1 MSHIMAIATRE
12 LRSMFTT
19 PDAYVLIGVY
29 MLFAGFIFFASLGLF
44 MVQLEQIQALGMVQ
58 LLDQFNLQDI
68 VIGQSLSTFALFLC
82 FLVPLLSM
90 RGFAAERAS
99 GSIELLLTSPVTSA
113 EIVIGKFLA
122 MAIVLFLVGA
132 LTGLFVVLLFV
143 YGKPGPELWQT
154 LAGLQTLFLYSLA
167 LAALCCFIS
176 ALTRSQIVAG
186 FVGIA
191 TALLLLIIPVA
202 AESSQS
208 ESLKGVLTWLGTST
222 HFEPGLRGDIRSE
235 DLSYFAIAVLA
246 FLSLA
251 RAAVDSLRWR

>member
-1 MSHIMAIATRE
+1 MSHILAIAWRE

-44 MVQLEQIQALGMVQ
+44 LVQLQQIQALGMTQ
-58 LLDQFNLQDI
+58 LLDQWNLQEI
-68 VIGQSLSTFALFLC
+68 VIGQSFQTFALFLC

-90 RGFAAERAS
+90 RAFAAERAS

-113 EIVIGKFLA
+113 EIVLGKFLA
-122 MAIVLFLVGA
+122 IALLLALVGA
-132 LTGLFVVLLFV
+132 LTGLFVALLFA
-143 YGKPGPELWQT
+143 YGDPEPWQT

-167 LAALCCFIS
+167 LAALCCFVS

-191 TALLLLIIPVA
+191 AALLLLIIPVS

-208 ESLKGVLTWLGTST
+208 ESLRNVLRWLGTST
-222 HFEPGLRGDIRSE
+222 HFDPGLRGDVRSE
-235 DLSYFAIAVLA
+235 DLAYFGIVIVA

>member
-1 MSHIMAIATRE
+1 MRHVLAIAGRE
-12 LRSMFTT
+12 LRSMFVT
-19 PDAYVLIGVY
+19 PDAYVLVGVY
-29 MLFAGFIFFASLGLF
+29 MLFAGFIFFASLGIF
-44 MVQLEQIQALGMVQ
+44 ISQLQQIQALGMTQ
-58 LLDQFNLQDI
+58 LLEQWNLQDI
-68 VIGQSLSTFALFLC
+68 VVAQSFSTFALFLC

-99 GSIELLLTSPVTSA
+99 GSIELLLTSPVTST
-113 EIVIGKFLA
+113 EIVLGKFLA
-122 MAIVLFLVGA
+122 MAGMLLLVGV
-132 LTGLFVVLLFV
+132 LTGSFVVLLFA
-143 YGKPGPELWQT
+143 YGDPELWQT

-191 TALLLLIIPVA
+191 AALLLLIIPVA
-202 AESSQS
+202 ADSSQS
-208 ESLKGVLTWLGTST
+208 ESLKAVLRWVGTAT
-222 HFEPGLRGDIRSE
+222 HFEPGLKGDVRSE
-235 DLSYFAIAVLA
+235 DLAYFGIAVLV

>member
-1 MSHIMAIATRE
+1 MSHIWAIASRE

-44 MVQLEQIQALGMVQ
+44 MARLQMIQAMGAVQMLEQW
-58 LLDQFNLQDI
+58 NLQDV
-68 VIGQSLSTFALFLC
+68 VIGDSFSTFALFLC

-90 RGFAAERAS
+90 RAFAAERQS

-122 MAIVLFLVGA
+122 IAIVLLLVGV
-132 LTGLFVVLLFV
+132 LTGSFVGLLFL
-143 YGKPGPELWQT
+143 YGDPEVWRT

-176 ALTRSQIVAG
+176 ALTSSQIIAG

-191 TALLLLIIPVA
+191 IALLLLILSVA

-208 ESLKGVLTWLGTST
+208 EILQSALRWLGTNT
-222 HFEPGLRGDIRSE
+222 HIDSGLRGELRSE
-235 DLSYFAIAVLA
+235 DFAYFGIMIVA

>member
-1 MSHIMAIATRE
+1 MSHVFAIAARE
-12 LRSMFTT
+12 LRSMFMT

-44 MVQLEQIQALGMVQ
+44 MVQLQQIQALGMMQ
-58 LLDQFNLQDI
+58 LLEQWNLQDI
-68 VIGQSLSTFALFLC
+68 VVGQSFSTFALFLC

-99 GSIELLLTSPVTSA
+99 GSIELLLTSPVTST
-113 EIVIGKFLA
+113 EIVLGKFLA
-122 MAIVLFLVGA
+122 MASLLAIVGL
-132 LTGLFVVLLFV
+132 LTGLFVALLFA
-143 YGKPGPELWQT
+143 YGDPELGQT

-176 ALTRSQIVAG
+176 ALSRSQIVAG

-191 TALLLLIIPVA
+191 TALLLLIIPIA
-202 AESSQS
+202 ADSSQS
-208 ESLKGVLTWLGTST
+208 ESLKGVLRWVGTST
-222 HFEPGLRGDIRSE
+222 HFEPGLRGDMRSE
-235 DLSYFAIAVLA
+235 DLAYFGIVIVA

>member
-1 MSHIMAIATRE
+1 MRHVLAIGARE
-12 LRSMFTT
+12 LRSMFVT

-29 MLFAGFIFFASLGLF
+29 MLFAGFIFFASLGIF
-44 MVQLEQIQALGMVQ
+44 ISQLQQIQALGMTQ
-58 LLDQFNLQDI
+58 LLEQWNLQD
-68 VIGQSLSTFALFLC
+68 VVVGQSFSTFALFLC

-113 EIVIGKFLA
+113 EIVLGKFLA
-122 MAIVLFLVGA
+122 MAGMLLVVGVF
-132 LTGLFVVLLFV
+132 TGSFVALLFA
-143 YGKPGPELWQT
+143 YGDPELWQT
-154 LAGLQTLFLYSLA
+154 LSGLQTLFLYSLA

-191 TALLLLIIPVA
+191 AALLLLIIPVA
-202 AESSQS
+202 ADSSQS
-208 ESLKGVLTWLGTST
+208 ESLREVLRWVGTST
-222 HFEPGLRGDIRSE
+222 HFEPGLRGEVRSE
-235 DLSYFAIAVLA
+235 DLAYFGIVILV

>member
-1 MSHIMAIATRE
+1 VRHIVAIAGRE

-29 MLFAGFIFFASLGLF
+29 MLFAGFIFFASLGIF
-44 MVQLEQIQALGMVQ
+44 IVQLQQIQALGMMQ
-58 LLDQFNLQDI
+58 LLEQWNLQDI
-68 VIGQSLSTFALFLC
+68 VVAQSFSTFALFMC

-99 GSIELLLTSPVTSA
+99 GSIELLLTSPVSSA
-113 EIVIGKFLA
+113 EIVLGKFLA
-122 MAIVLFLVGA
+122 MAVLLAIVGA
-132 LTGLFVVLLFV
+132 LTGLFVLLLFA
-143 YGKPGPELWQT
+143 YGDPELWQT

-176 ALTRSQIVAG
+176 AMTRSQIVAG

-191 TALLLLIIPVA
+191 GALLLLIIPIA
-202 AESSQS
+202 ADSSQS
-208 ESLKGVLTWLGTST
+208 ESLKEVLRWAGTST
-222 HFEPGLRGDIRSE
+222 HFEPGLKGDIRSE
-235 DLSYFAIAVLA
+235 DLAYFGIVVVA